1 MTHVSNTKSSHMI
14 LLSLIVYVVNYARCQ
29 EHECEEPESCA
40 YRDFGDNDFESL
52 ECSGLA
58 SCYGASGAF
67 ACDEG
72 DGCEVQCTAAEACA
86 YSYIQAAGIKQAECD
101 AFKACMSAT
110 MDFYGTEEFVLEC
123 KGYQAC
129 AGESAVDSGFAL
141 LPVKQ
146 EDDYYIEGLSCEGV
160 QSCHLSYFYIEAA
173 RKVTCDGEAVC
184 AESIEGLSCEGVQS
198 CHLSYFYIEAARKV
212 TCDGEAV
219 CAESMFQIIS
229 PAEGFEFE
237 CQGDAACSGVKA
249 GIYIERDDT
258 DTKIKSITC
267 DGNEACLESR
277 LQIYNDNEET
287 LVIDELRCEGWEA
300 CKYLLIQVMTG
311 DVKIKK
317 CICDDPSP
325 YSCLCA
331 TGLSICE
338 ELEGE
343 WNTAG
348 TDTFT
353 CG

>member
-110 MDFYGTEEFVLEC
+110 MDFYGTQEFVLEC

-129 AGESAVDSGFAL
+129 AGESTVDSGFAL

-146 EDDYYIEGLSCEGV
+146 EDDYY
-160 QSCHLSYFYIEAA
+160 
-173 RKVTCDGEAVC
+173 
-184 AESIEGLSCEGVQS
+184 IEGLSCEGVQS